1 MLNGAVVGAGVGE
14 EQKKPSLL
22 WGDLQQFSRRP
33 EDQAIPVPASGEVAE
48 YLTAAVPEVLEHPED
63 GVPPQAAKAG
73 HPHGYAAPG
82 QALGQDVPL
91 GGDGLLTVHPGG
103 GGVQQQVHRKA
114 GAGGV
119 PFGRDYAD
127 APAVE
132 DAARE
137 VRALERQVNH
147 FAVDKVAGNQQGQ
160 THKKTYHKY
169 TSLKFQSR
177 RVWLV
182 QLLNIAGLGPIFGA
196 LSGSLWG
203 PSVFLWITFGTIF
216 AGGVHDY
223 FAGMLSER
231 NEGASVSE
239 ITGIYLGGGMK
250 NVMRVFSVVL
260 LIMVGTVFRRYSA
273 TGPGTASTGA

>member
-1 MLNGAVVGAGVGE
+1 M
-14 EQKKPSLL
+14 L

-119 PFGRDYAD
+119 RLPDKDPPVGQRRRPPDTGGVQLS
-127 APAVE
+127 APGGLLL
-132 DAARE
+132 R
-137 VRALERQVNH
+137 L
-147 FAVDKVAGNQQGQ
+147 AVDPDTVLNLLRQPPD
-160 THKKTYHKY
+160 
-169 TSLKFQSR
+169 S
-177 RVWLV
+177 VLV
-182 QLLNIAGLGPIFGA
+182 E
-196 LSGSLWG
+196 GS
-203 PSVFLWITFGTIF
+203 V
-216 AGGVHDY
+216 
-223 FAGMLSER
+223 R
-231 NEGASVSE
+231 
-239 ITGIYLGGGMK
+239 
-250 NVMRVFSVVL
+250 
-260 LIMVGTVFRRYSA
+260 
-273 TGPGTASTGA
+273 